1 MNKTDTSPCP
11 GGTGIQVVE
20 AGQKSDAFL
29 KPLFV
34 KCSRMTQGVLETWS

>member
-29 KPLFV
+29 KPLKGF
-34 KCSRMTQGVLETWS
+34 KRCSGMS